1 MKKKKKLVCAVAS
14 AALVAAVFLPLPSS
28 ASTSSGDPVMAAA
41 GDIACNKLNP
51 NLTKNTCFEKATSDL
66 VLAHPEVDIV
76 QTIGDSQYPCGSY
89 TSFLKA
95 YDPTWGRFLS
105 ITRPAIGNHEV
116 ETSASDPGCNT
127 SATGYFQY
135 YGAAAQPNGTNAYYS
150 YDMAGTGTSTA
161 RWRVVVLNGNCAL
174 VSCAS
179 GSPQELFLQSALSTT
194 PSGSCIMAVWH
205 QPRFNG
211 SGLNGKSDY
220 QTFWQDLVAAHVALV
235 LNGHNH
241 YYMRYVPQ
249 LANGTVDRSGVTEM
263 IVGTGGASQGTPKV
277 ISPNVG
283 AWERGSFGVQFLTL
297 HATSYDWQFVETNG
311 TTQTVFDSGSAPCT
325 PVP

>member
-1 MKKKKKLVCAVAS
+1 MKKKKKMVCAIAS

-51 NLTKNTCFEKATSDL
+51 NFNRNTCFEMATSDL

-76 QTIGDSQYPCGSY
+76 QTIGDGQYPCGSY
-89 TSFLKA
+89 GSFLMG
-95 YDPTWGRFLS
+95 YNPTWGRFLS
-105 ITRPAIGNHEV
+105 ITHPAIGNHEY
-116 ETSASDPGCNT
+116 ESSGSDPGCNT

-135 YGAAAQPNGTNAYYS
+135 YGAAAQPNGANAYYS
-150 YDMAGTGTSTA
+150 YDISGTGTSTA
-161 RWRVVVLNGNCAL
+161 RWRVIVLNGNCAL
-174 VSCAS
+174 VPCST
-179 GSPQELFLQSALSTT
+179 GSLQEQFLQSALSTT

-211 SGLNGKSDY
+211 ATLSGKADY
-220 QTFWQDLVAAHVALV
+220 LPFWQDLVAAHAALV

-249 LANGTVDRSGVTEM
+249 LANGTADPSGVTEM
-263 IVGTGGASQGTPKV
+263 IVGTGGASQGNPKV

-283 AWERGSFGVQFLTL
+283 AWERGSYGIQFLTL